1 MNKTDF
7 TSYISDKHTITKAEA
22 AKMLD
27 DVNVKVDAANL
38 ESAVFRNICLQTK

>member
-22 AKMLD
+22 AKMID
-27 DVNVKVDAANL
+27 MFTSSIIDALGEA
-38 ESAVFRNICLQTK
+38 EQPSALS